1 MWTRGV
7 VVSVALTMVT
17 ACGEPASVTVE
28 HGAGQTVERDDPGA
42 AWTHLGMVETVLAD
56 GAAAAAIEDQD
67 TFAAG
72 WSNHGF
78 EGVAPEVDFDHH
90 AVLLLGQPD
99 DACPDE
105 LIELEVVGDRLEV
118 GWLPP
123 AGGCEQPLI
132 MRLHAIEV
140 HRGHLPDT
148 FRVELDPPFE
158 NELTSVTIEL
168 AAYDGHAAPPP
179 REPPSAM
186 SDDELEQVFAGHPVR
201 RCRPEDRPGQD
212 GEVDGPLSDDAAV
225 AEAQRQRAGFGLT
238 SDEATV
244 RRLLDDPGP
253 SDVYGFP
260 VLDEEL
266 EEDMAAGNVMDEL
279 VTWLGAE
286 GFDLQRDLTPIL
298 SRSGGIQPMVLVT
311 ADDED
316 RIRVMVDERF
326 GPGIVEVRVQRW
338 DPAEVADA
346 QEAVT
351 ELMGHHDGSWQISWV
366 SGPPGPAE
374 IGVIDPTQEALDAIA
389 ELVDPDL
396 VCVSVELSGVQPA
409 LLVP

>member
-7 VVSVALTMVT
+7 IVSVALTMVA
-17 ACGEPASVTVE
+17 ACGDPASVTVE
-28 HGAGQTVERDDPGA
+28 GGAGQTVGSDTDA
-42 AWTHLGMVETVLAD
+42 TAWTHLGMVDAVLPD
-56 GAAAAAIEDQD
+56 GAAAAAIEDGN
-67 TFAAG
+67 TFVTA
-72 WSNHGF
+72 WEDHGF
-78 EGVAPEVDFDHH
+78 EGSVPDVDFDHH

-123 AGGCEQPLI
+123 AGGCDQPLI
-132 MRLHAIEV
+132 MRLHAVEV
-140 HRGHLPDT
+140 HRGHVPDT

-158 NELTSVTIEL
+158 DELTPVTIEL
-168 AAYDGHAAPPP
+168 APYDGQAAPPP
-179 REPPSAM
+179 RVPPAAM

-201 RCRPEDRPGQD
+201 RCGAEDRPGQD
-212 GEVDGPLSDDAAV
+212 GEVDGPLSDDPAV
-225 AEAQRQRAGFGLT
+225 AEAQRQRAGFGLS

-253 SDVYGFP
+253 SEMFGFP

-266 EEDMAAGNVMDEL
+266 EADMAAGNVMDEL
-279 VTWLGAE
+279 ITWLAAE
-286 GFDLQRDLTPIL
+286 GFDLERDLTPIL
-298 SRSGGIQPMVLVT
+298 SRSDGVQPTVLVT

-316 RIRVMVDERF
+316 RIRAMVEERF
-326 GPGIVEVRVQRW
+326 GPGVVEVRVQRW
-338 DPAEVADA
+338 DPGEVADA

-351 ELMGHHDGSWQISWV
+351 ALMGDHDGSWMISWV

-374 IGVIDPTQEALDAIA
+374 IGVVDPTRDALDAIA
-389 ELVDPDL
+389 DLVDPDL
-396 VCVSVELSGVQPA
+396 VCVSVELSGIHPA
-409 LLVP
+409 PLVP

>member
-7 VVSVALTMVT
+7 IVSVALTMVT
-17 ACGEPASVTVE
+17 ACGEPASLTIE
-28 HGAGQTVERDDPGA
+28 GGAGQTVDSDDAGA
-42 AWTHLGMVETVLAD
+42 AWRHLGMTETVLAD
-56 GAAAAAIEDQD
+56 GSAAAAIEDAD
-67 TFAAG
+67 LLATA
-72 WSNHGF
+72 WKTHGF
-78 EGVAPEVDFDHH
+78 EGNVPEVDFDHH

-105 LIELEVVGDRLEV
+105 LIELGVVGDRLEV

-123 AGGCEQPLI
+123 PGGCDQPLI
-132 MRLHAIEV
+132 MRLHAVEV

-158 NELTSVTIEL
+158 DELVPVTIEL
-168 AAYDGHAAPPP
+168 ARYEGEAPPP
-179 REPPSAM
+179 PDPPAAM
-186 SDDELEQVFAGHPVR
+186 SDDELEQVFADHPVR

-212 GEVDGPLSDDAAV
+212 GEVDGPLSDDPEV

-266 EEDMAAGNVMDEL
+266 QMDMAAGNVMDEL
-279 VTWLGAE
+279 VTWLDAE

-316 RIRVMVDERF
+316 RIRAMVDERF
-326 GPGIVEVRVQRW
+326 GPGIVEVRAQRW

-351 ELMGHHDGSWQISWV
+351 ALMGHHDGGWLISWV

-374 IGVIDPTQEALDAIA
+374 IGVVDPTRDALDAIA
-389 ELVDPDL
+389 DLVDPDL
-396 VCVSVELSGVQPA
+396 VCVSVERSGVQPA
-409 LLVP
+409 LLAP

>member
-1 MWTRGV
+1 MWTRRV
-7 VVSVALTMVT
+7 TVIVALLMVT

-28 HGAGQTVERDDPGA
+28 GGAGQAVDSDTDAA
-42 AWTHLGMVETVLAD
+42 AWTHLGMVDAVLPD
-56 GAAAAAIEDQD
+56 GAAAAAIEDGD
-67 TFAAG
+67 PLATA
-72 WSNHGF
+72 WEDHGF
-78 EGVAPEVDFDHH
+78 EGSVPDVDFDHH

-132 MRLHAIEV
+132 MRLHAVEV
-140 HRGHLPDT
+140 HRAHLPDT

-158 NELTSVTIEL
+158 DELTPVTIEL
-168 AAYDGHAAPPP
+168 APYDGQAAPPP
-179 REPPSAM
+179 RDPPPAM
-186 SDDELEQVFAGHPVR
+186 SDDELERVFADHPVR

-212 GEVDGPLSDDAAV
+212 GEVDGPLSDDPAV

-238 SDEATV
+238 SAEATV

-253 SDVYGFP
+253 SDMFGFP

-266 EEDMAAGNVMDEL
+266 EADMAAGNVMDEL
-279 VTWLGAE
+279 ITWLAAE

-298 SRSGGIQPMVLVT
+298 SRADGIKPMVLVT

-316 RIRVMVDERF
+316 RIRAMVEDRF
-326 GPGIVEVRVQRW
+326 DPGVVEVRVQRW
-338 DPAEVADA
+338 DPAEVLDA
-346 QEAVT
+346 QEALT
-351 ELMGHHDGSWQISWV
+351 ALMGDHDGSWRISGV

-374 IGVIDPTQEALDAIA
+374 IGVIDPSREALDAIA
-389 ELVDPDL
+389 ELVDPEL
-396 VCVSVELSGVQPA
+396 VCVSVELSGIQPA
-409 LLVP
+409 PFAP

>member
-1 MWTRGV
+1 MWKRGV
-7 VVSVALTMVT
+7 IVSVALTMVA

-28 HGAGQTVERDDPGA
+28 GGAGQTVESDEAGA
-42 AWTHLGMVETVLAD
+42 AWTHLGMVETVLAG

-67 TFAAG
+67 AFGAA
-72 WSNHGF
+72 WTDHGF
-78 EGVAPEVDFDHH
+78 EGGTPEVDFVHH

-105 LIELEVVGDRLEV
+105 LIELEVVDGRLEV

-132 MRLHAIEV
+132 MRLHAVEV
-140 HRGHLPDT
+140 HRGHVPDT

-158 NELTSVTIEL
+158 DELTPVTIEL
-168 AAYDGHAAPPP
+168 AAYGGPAPPP
-179 REPPSAM
+179 PDPPTAM
-186 SDDELEQVFAGHPVR
+186 ADDELEEIFADHPVR
-201 RCRPEDRPGQD
+201 RCTAEDRPGQD

-225 AEAQRQRAGFGLT
+225 AEAQRQRAGFGLA
-238 SDEATV
+238 SDEDTV

-253 SDVYGFP
+253 SDLYGFP

-266 EEDMAAGNVMDEL
+266 EHDMAAGNVMDEL
-279 VTWLGAE
+279 LTWLRAE
-286 GFDLQRDLTPIL
+286 GFDLERDLTPIL

-311 ADDED
+311 PDDEM
-316 RIRVMVDERF
+316 RVRAMVEDRF
-326 GPGIVEVRVQRW
+326 GPGVVEVRVQRW
-338 DPAEVADA
+338 DPAEVIDA
-346 QEAVT
+346 QEALT
-351 ELMGHHDGSWQISWV
+351 RLMSEHDGSWRISWV

-374 IGVIDPTQEALDAIA
+374 VGVIDPTREALDAIA
-389 ELVDPDL
+389 EVVDPDL

-409 LLVP
+409 ILAP

>member
-7 VVSVALTMVT
+7 LVSVALTVVT
-17 ACGEPASVTVE
+17 SCGEPASVTVE
-28 HGAGQTVERDDPGA
+28 RGASQGAHSDDAGS
-42 AWTHLGMVETVLAD
+42 AWVHLGMVEAVLAD

-67 TFAAG
+67 TFGAA
-72 WSNHGF
+72 WTDHGF
-78 EGVAPEVDFDHH
+78 EGGTPEVDFVHH

-105 LIELEVVGDRLEV
+105 LVELEVVSERLEV
-118 GWLPP
+118 GWLPS
-123 AGGCEQPLI
+123 AGGCDQPLI
-132 MRLHAIEV
+132 MRLHAVEV

-158 NELTSVTIEL
+158 DELTPVTIEL
-168 AAYDGHAAPPP
+168 GPYDGQAPPP
-179 REPPSAM
+179 RDPPSAM

-201 RCRPEDRPGQD
+201 RCRPEDRPGQG
-212 GEVDGPLSDDAAV
+212 GEVVGPLSDDASV

-266 EEDMAAGNVMDEL
+266 EADMAAGNVMDEL

-298 SRSGGIQPMVLVT
+298 SRSSGIQPMVLVT
-311 ADDED
+311 ADEED
-316 RIRVMVDERF
+316 RIRAMVEERF
-326 GPGIVEVRVQRW
+326 GPGVVEVRAQRW

-351 ELMGHHDGSWQISWV
+351 ALMGHHEGSWLISWV

-374 IGVIDPTQEALDAIA
+374 IGVVDPTRDALDAIA

-396 VCVSVELSGVQPA
+396 VCVSVELSGIQPA
-409 LLVP
+409 LLAP